1 MCYNAGMAEHPDHEA
16 IVNEAIRG
24 TSLRKI
30 AKARGLTLSDVRK
43 MVDDEAAQAFNGEQL
58 RREWLY
64 EARRLRE
71 LGQRYYD
78 KAMTDAEDASS
89 SAIIFLKASE
99 RLATLTGMNPVQ
111 GHAVQ
116 LIHSTAPLS
125 RQTSTEQIRDV
136 LDNIL
141 RITPRERE
149 LTDRLELNG
158 EDTPEIRAEIEQLQ
172 AARGKLP
179 AHVHSEK

>member
-1 MCYNAGMAEHPDHEA
+1 MADHPDHDAIIREA
-16 IVNEAIRG
+16 SRG
-24 TSLRKI
+24 GSLRDI
-30 AKARGLTLSDVRK
+30 AKGHGLTVTEVRK
-43 MVDDEAAQAFNGEQL
+43 IIDEEAAQAFNGEQL

-125 RQTSTEQIRDV
+125 QQTSTQQIRGV

-149 LTDRLELNG
+149 LTDRLELGG

-179 AHVHSEK
+179 AHEHSENQR

>member
-1 MCYNAGMAEHPDHEA
+1 MIDE
-16 IVNEAIRG
+16 
-24 TSLRKI
+24 
-30 AKARGLTLSDVRK
+30 
-43 MVDDEAAQAFNGEQL
+43 EAAQAFNGEQL

-89 SAIIFLKASE
+89 SAIIFLKVSE
-99 RLATLTGMNPVQ
+99 RLATLPHESSA

-125 RQTSTEQIRDV
+125 QQTSTEQIRGV

-158 EDTPEIRAEIEQLQ
+158 EDTPENRAELEQLQ
-172 AARGKLP
+172 AARSNLP
-179 AHVHSEK
+179 AHEHSENQR